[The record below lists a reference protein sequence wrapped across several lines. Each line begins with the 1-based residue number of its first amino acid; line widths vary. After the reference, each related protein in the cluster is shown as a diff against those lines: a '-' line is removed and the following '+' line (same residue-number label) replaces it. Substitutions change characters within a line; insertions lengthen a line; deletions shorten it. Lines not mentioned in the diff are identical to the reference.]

1 MRLNTKKCLQ
11 IQEATNFNTKRNELS
26 NTHHQRKSSER
37 KPQNVCAAPKP
48 NCPESIGFQLHNEL
62 SLKFHSKIEIFT
74 DFCFSFCQSFYLM
87 TL

>member
-26 NTHHQRKSSER
+26 NTHHQRKSNER

-48 NCPESIGFQLHNEL
+48 NCPESIGFQ
-62 SLKFHSKIEIFT
+62 
-74 DFCFSFCQSFYLM
+74 M
-87 TL
+87 TATQ